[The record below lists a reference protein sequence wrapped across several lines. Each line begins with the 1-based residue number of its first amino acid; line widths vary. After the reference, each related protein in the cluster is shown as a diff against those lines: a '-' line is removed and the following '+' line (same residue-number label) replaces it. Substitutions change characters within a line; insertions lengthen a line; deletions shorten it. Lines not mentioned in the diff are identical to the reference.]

1 MNGPSSR
8 PRLLLVGG
16 GTGLVGRHLRAEF
29 GADWQIVSVHRRAS
43 PAETVSGVEFRPAD
57 ITKVIDW
64 TPLLQGVDMV
74 VNVAWYRSGS
84 MRRFRPVADGL
95 LRLVAAADRLKV
107 PRFVHVSVPD
117 SPIQL
122 ETNLP
127 YMSEKRRVD
136 RAIEASGLSYAIVRP
151 TMLFAE
157 RDKLVTVMLRTM
169 HRYHS
174 FPMFGDGE
182 YHISPLAARDFAR
195 VVRLEGN
202 RRDRRNVMVG
212 GPKRW
217 RYRDL
222 TDAMFAALGLPPKYF
237 KLSPRGAVRLA
248 RLLETFGSTLL
259 YVYEVEWLLS
269 DMLGLP
275 AYEGLG
281 EPLHPVEP
289 FLTEEAARLRRTGGT
304 ARGYF

>member
-1 MNGPSSR
+1 MSGPTSR

-16 GTGLVGRHLRAEF
+16 GTGLVGRHLTAEF
-29 GADWQIVSVHRRAS
+29 GPDWQIISVHRHPS
-43 PAETVSGVEFRPAD
+43 PTESAAGVEFRSAD
-57 ITKVIDW
+57 VAKVVDW
-64 TPLLQGVDMV
+64 APLLRDVDMV
-74 VNVAWYRSGS
+74 VNVAWYRAGS
-84 MRRFRPVADGL
+84 MRRFRPLADGL

-107 PRFVHVSVPD
+107 PRFVQVSVPD
-117 SPIQL
+117 SPASL
-122 ETNLP
+122 ETDLP

-136 RAIEASGLSYAIVRP
+136 RAVEASGLSYAIVRP

-169 HRYHS
+169 HRYHR

-195 VVRLEGN
+195 VVRHEAA
-202 RRDRRNVMVG
+202 RSDCRNVTVG
-212 GPKRW
+212 GPRRW

-222 TDAMFAALGLPPKYF
+222 TDAMFAALGRSPKYF
-237 KLSPRGAVRLA
+237 TLRPRGAVRLA
-248 RLLETFGSTLL
+248 RLLEVFGSTLL

-275 AYEGLG
+275 PYDGLG

-289 FLTEEAARLRRTGGT
+289 FLAEEAARLRGTRGG

>member
-1 MNGPSSR
+1 MSAAGRR

-16 GTGLVGRHLRAEF
+16 GAGLVGRHLIAEF
-29 GADWQIVSVHRRAS
+29 AADWNVVSVHRHASRAELS
-43 PAETVSGVEFRPAD
+43 AGVEFRAAD
-57 ITKVIDW
+57 VAHVTDW
-64 TPLLQGVDMV
+64 TPYLNGVDLV

-84 MRRFRPVADGL
+84 LRRFRPLTEGI
-95 LRLVAAADRLKV
+95 LRLVDAADRVHV

-117 SPIQL
+117 SPSSL
-122 ETNLP
+122 ETDLP

-136 RAIEASGLSYAIVRP
+136 RAIEASGLSYAILRP
-151 TMLFAE
+151 TMLFAP

-169 HRYHS
+169 HRYHR

-182 YHISPLAARDFAR
+182 YHISPLAAADFAR
-195 VVRLEGN
+195 IVRLESARPG
-202 RRDRRNVMVG
+202 RRNVIIG

-222 TDAMFAALGLPPKYF
+222 TDAMFGALRLPPRYF
-237 KLSPRGAVRLA
+237 ALSPTGAVRVA
-248 RLLETFGSTLL
+248 WLLEHLGSTLL

-275 AYEGLG
+275 PYAGLDT
-281 EPLHPVEP
+281 PLRTVEP
-289 FLTEEAARLRRTGGT
+289 FLAQEAARLRGT
-304 ARGYF
+304 QRST